1 MTKKH
6 ELMEELDFMLLGLV
20 SAERMQLSRQQAIIR
35 RIVGRLVEQ
44 LAELET
50 NKNED
55 RCDI

>member
-1 MTKKH
+1 
-6 ELMEELDFMLLGLV
+6 MEELDFMLLGLV

>member
-1 MTKKH
+1 VTKKH